1 MIIALSIVTGL
12 ALAVGYEI
20 VWVRTQ
26 DLVFARWQKYAP
38 LFAILG
44 FLLRLV
50 VIGAVFL
57 VLWRLTPLN
66 LFVTV
71 VAFAV
76 GFAVV
81 STWLISRMLR
91 KRTATRPSGSEG
103 AEQDVAGASG
113 ASGASPKGPG
123 PQDDVLP

>member
-12 ALAVGYEI
+12 VLAVGYEV

-26 DLVFARWQKYAP
+26 DWVFARWQKYAP
-38 LFAILG
+38 LFAVLG

-50 VIGAVFL
+50 VIGAIFL
-57 VLWRLTPLN
+57 ALWRLTPLN

-71 VAFAV
+71 VAFAG

-81 STWLISRMLR
+81 STWLISRMLK
-91 KRTATRPSGSEG
+91 KRTVGRPSRPEV
-103 AEQDVAGASG
+103 AEQDAAGAPG
-113 ASGASPKGPG
+113 VGQQGPG

>member
-12 ALAVGYEI
+12 VLAVGYEV

-26 DLVFARWQKYAP
+26 DWVFARWQKYAP
-38 LFAILG
+38 LFAVLG

-50 VIGAVFL
+50 VIGAIFL

-81 STWLISRMLR
+81 STWLISRMLK
-91 KRTATRPSGSEG
+91 KRTVGRPSRPEV
-103 AEQDVAGASG
+103 AEQDAAGAPG
-113 ASGASPKGPG
+113 VGQRGPG
-123 PQDDVLP
+123 PRDDVLP

>member
-12 ALAVGYEI
+12 VLAVGYEM

-26 DLVFARWQKYAP
+26 EWVFARWEKYAP

-50 VIGAVFL
+50 VIGVAFL
-57 VLWRLTPLN
+57 ALWRLTPLD

-81 STWLISRMLR
+81 STWLISRMLK
-91 KRTATRPSGSEG
+91 KRTAARPGG
-103 AEQDVAGASG
+103 AGATEEDATG
-113 ASGASPKGPG
+113 ASKASPQGLG
-123 PQDDVLP
+123 PQDDVPR

>member
-12 ALAVGYEI
+12 VLAVGYEM

-26 DLVFARWQKYAP
+26 DWVFARWQKYAP
-38 LFAILG
+38 LFAVLG

-50 VIGAVFL
+50 VIGAIFV

-91 KRTATRPSGSEG
+91 KRTATRPSGPKG
-103 AEQDVAGASG
+103 AEQDVVGASG
-113 ASGASPKGPG
+113 AGPQGPG